1 MAGVKTDHTSQ
12 KIEGFPRHISE
23 VTEVLEKGHC
33 LSVWCRLPRGYEFFD
48 LRPEIAFPTK
58 E

>member
-1 MAGVKTDHTSQ
+1 MPGVKTNHTSP
-12 KIEGFPRHISE
+12 KIDGFPRHISE
-23 VTEVLEKGHC
+23 VTEVLQKDDG
-33 LSVWCRLPRGYEFFD
+33 LSVWSRLPRGYEFFD